1 MQKGRVKSLP
11 FFRVKLY
18 RNSTN
23 KIILKIMKKL
33 FASVLCVL
41 FLQGSALATTLQT
54 QIGDITI
61 PNAKEINEQIDSL
74 SADASLSEDNKKSLL
89 TLYKTGLDTLDQI
102 KDLTG
107 QQKDLERKLRDAN
120 KKLLRL
126 ASDYT
131 NQQKIQ
137 SLTEDDI
144 KNISDNDLDA
154 RLEKA
159 QRDLVTAQIELNNAS
174 DIHNKVQTLPEKAQ
188 NTVTKNNDTIKD
200 LLSTIDKNANPDLFK
215 NRVYALLICKAN
227 LENSLFKNKLANLS
241 ILQDLANYEQKI
253 AFSKYSRLDK
263 DVKTLSLKKNLDF
276 SVDDEEKQNE
286 AISKKT
292 PQLAKM
298 VESIRK
304 VNDYLLDHR
313 KKNALYQHDYQEVD
327 SALTKVDQ
335 MQKDLDNQIKELGKS
350 LVLSRLLNK
359 HLSMLPNIRLSYDL
373 DEVIANLNIYIYEL
387 REQTD
392 RLLDVEQIVNQDIK
406 HDPSLERY
414 RNDLTFLYSQRRR
427 VLSELYQ
434 LLANELSTTIELK
447 VKFTSY
453 NSIRTKIK
461 SDISEQLFWVKSNQP
476 LGSEFLYSLVPTV
489 KYEFGNLLNKLSS
502 DKFKTHTTK
511 TALLV
516 VLPFILLALIV
527 ISFNRKIHKYNNE
540 LAMRLDRKNDSIFV
554 TPAAII
560 SNMIMMVPRL
570 SWMVIVGSIVIC
582 LSLATTNLQYQI
594 ILIMVL
600 HIFVFVFF
608 LQIIKPNALVQ
619 RHFSVQPYKLKRYR
633 NLFNQIWIFSLP
645 LLIFANVAETDSNF
659 IYADITSFIV
669 VLLSCTALLVLS
681 IRIFTRNLSDFAN
694 SSAAALIGS
703 FIAIIV
709 SLMAVLF
716 VASGYLYSIVT
727 LTNRLAF
734 TCYILLAYVL
744 VSQTLHRMMHVYI
757 FKASLKKN
765 HTTED
770 KNSVEITTQNF
781 ISMLNMSPAHLCSKA
796 FKIVNTALLIITAFF
811 MYIQWNDLAS
821 VLRYLDTIQIWTK
834 TEIINGSP
842 VVTDYLSLANILLA
856 VFILIVTSVLNK
868 NLPSI
873 LEKLLLI
880 KKGINQKSTSYTVK
894 VITSYL
900 ITGFG
905 IICAAGSVGIRW
917 ENLQWL
923 VAALSVGLGFGLQ
936 EIFANFV
943 SGIILLFERQTRV
956 GDIITLNGLS
966 GTVNKIR
973 IRSTTVM
980 SFENKEVMI
989 PNKEFI
995 TSALTNWSLTST
1007 VTKLEFIVG
1016 VAYDADVEKAK
1027 SLLLSIVN
1035 RCRYISKDHSSLI
1048 YIKELAASSINIC
1061 ADIYV
1066 TKIGER
1072 KLTIDYLCRE
1082 TLSVFAKNNIEIPF
1096 DQLDLHVKT
1105 LEKDEFIR
1113 QLKNGLF
1120 NKQEDSLLTKKTA
1133 KELSN

>member
-1 MQKGRVKSLP
+1 
-11 FFRVKLY
+11 
-18 RNSTN
+18 
-23 KIILKIMKKL
+23 MKKL
-33 FASVLCVL
+33 FASVLCVI

-74 SADASLSEDNKKSLL
+74 SADASLSEDEKKSLL

-102 KDLTG
+102 EDLTG

-126 ASDYT
+126 ANDYT

-253 AFSKYSRLDK
+253 AFSKYRRLDK

-276 SVDDEEKQNE
+276 AVDDEEKQIK
-286 AISKKT
+286 AISKKA

-406 HDPSLERY
+406 HDPSLEQY

-489 KYEFGNLLNKLSS
+489 KYEFGNLLDKLSS

-540 LAMRLDRKNDSIFV
+540 LALRLDRKNDSIFV

-734 TCYILLAYVL
+734 TCYILLAYFL

-770 KNSVEITTQNF
+770 KNSEEITTQNF

-796 FKIVNTALLIITAFF
+796 FKIVNTALLTITAFF

-834 TEIINGSP
+834 TEIISGSP

-989 PNKEFI
+989 PNREFI

-1007 VTKLEFIVG
+1007 VTKLEFVVG

-1035 RCRYISKDHSSLI
+1035 RCRYISKEHSSLI

-1061 ADIYV
+1061 ADVYV

-1072 KLTIDYLCRE
+1072 KLTIDYLSRE

-1120 NKQEDSLLTKKTA
+1120 NKKDDSLQTKKPA
-1133 KELSN
+1133 KETSN

>member
-74 SADASLSEDNKKSLL
+74 SADASLSEDEKKSLL

-102 KDLTG
+102 EDLTG

-126 ASDYT
+126 ANDYT

-144 KNISDNDLDA
+144 KNISDSDLDA

-253 AFSKYSRLDK
+253 AFSKYRRLDK

-276 SVDDEEKQNE
+276 AVDDEEKQIK
-286 AISKKT
+286 AISKKA

-406 HDPSLERY
+406 HDPSLEQY

-489 KYEFGNLLNKLSS
+489 KYEFGNLLDKLSS

-540 LAMRLDRKNDSIFV
+540 LALRLDRKNDSIFV

-734 TCYILLAYVL
+734 TCYILLAYFL

-770 KNSVEITTQNF
+770 KNSEEITTQNF

-796 FKIVNTALLIITAFF
+796 FKIVNTALLTITAFF

-834 TEIINGSP
+834 TEIISGSP

-989 PNKEFI
+989 PNREFI

-1007 VTKLEFIVG
+1007 VTKLEFVVG

-1035 RCRYISKDHSSLI
+1035 RCRYISKEHSSLI

-1061 ADIYV
+1061 ADVYV

-1072 KLTIDYLCRE
+1072 KLTIDYLSRE

-1120 NKQEDSLLTKKTA
+1120 NKKDDSLQTKKPA
-1133 KELSN
+1133 KETSN

>member
-74 SADASLSEDNKKSLL
+74 SADASLSEDDKKSLL

-102 KDLTG
+102 KDLAG

-734 TCYILLAYVL
+734 TCYILLTYVL

-1007 VTKLEFIVG
+1007 VTKLEFVVG

-1061 ADIYV
+1061 ADVYV

>member
-74 SADASLSEDNKKSLL
+74 SADASLSEDDKKSLL

-102 KDLTG
+102 KDLAG

-137 SLTEDDI
+137 SLTENDI
-144 KNISDNDLDA
+144 KNISDNDLDS

-734 TCYILLAYVL
+734 TCYILLTYVL

-1007 VTKLEFIVG
+1007 VTKLEFVVG

-1061 ADIYV
+1061 ADVYV

>member
-734 TCYILLAYVL
+734 TCYILLTYVL

-1007 VTKLEFIVG
+1007 VTKLEFVVG

-1061 ADIYV
+1061 ADVYV

>member
-1 MQKGRVKSLP
+1 
-11 FFRVKLY
+11 
-18 RNSTN
+18 
-23 KIILKIMKKL
+23 MKRL
-33 FASVLCVL
+33 FASVFCALL
-41 FLQGSALATTLQT
+41 LQGSALATTLQT
-54 QIGDITI
+54 QIGDISI
-61 PNAKEINEQIDSL
+61 PTAKEINVQIDSL
-74 SADASLSEDNKKSLL
+74 ASDASLSDDDKKTLG

-102 KDLTG
+102 SDLTA
-107 QQKDLERKLRDAN
+107 QQKDLDKYLKDAN
-120 KKLLRL
+120 RKLLRL
-126 ASDYT
+126 ATDYT

-137 SLTEDDI
+137 ALTSDDI
-144 KNISDNDLDA
+144 KNISDSDLDA

-174 DIHNKVQTLPEKAQ
+174 DAHNKVQTLPEKAQ
-188 NTVTKNNDTIKD
+188 NTVTQNNDKIKD
-200 LLSTIDKNANPDLFK
+200 LLSAIDKNANPDLFK
-215 NRVYALLICKAN
+215 NRIYALLICKAN

-253 AFSKYSRLDK
+253 ANIKYNRLDK
-263 DVKTLSLKKNLDF
+263 DVKTLSLKKNLDY

-286 AISKKT
+286 VISKKA

-298 VESIRK
+298 VDTIKKINS
-304 VNDYLLDHR
+304 YLLEQR
-313 KKNALYQHDYQEVD
+313 QKYALYQHDYQEVD

-359 HLSMLPNIRLSYDL
+359 QLSLLPKVQLSYDL

-392 RLLDVEQIVNQDIK
+392 KLLDIELIVNQDIK
-406 HDPSLERY
+406 KAPSLAKY
-414 RNDLTFLYSQRRR
+414 RNDLTSLYSQRRR
-427 VLSELYQ
+427 ILSELYQ
-434 LLANELSTTIELK
+434 ILANELSTTIELK
-447 VKFTSY
+447 LKYTSY
-453 NSIRTKIK
+453 NNIRSKIK
-461 SDISEQLFWVKSNQP
+461 SDISEQLFWVKSNQS
-476 LGSEFLYSLVPTV
+476 LGSEFLYTLVPTV
-489 KYEFGNLLNKLSS
+489 KYEFSDLLNKLTSE
-502 DKFKTHTTK
+502 KFKVHTTK
-511 TALLV
+511 TAFLV
-516 VLPFILLALIV
+516 VLPFIILALIV
-527 ISFNRKIHKYNNE
+527 ISFNSRIQKYNNE
-540 LAMRLDRKNDSIFV
+540 LALRLDRRNDSIFV

-560 SNMIMMVPRL
+560 NNMIMMVPRL
-570 SWMVIVGSIVIC
+570 SWMVVIGSIVIC

-619 RHFSVQPYKLKRYR
+619 RHFSVQPYKLRQYR
-633 NLFNQIWIFSLP
+633 NILNQVWIFSLP

-669 VLLSCTALLVLS
+669 VLLSCAALLVIS
-681 IRIFTRNLSDFAN
+681 IRIFIRNLTDFAN
-694 SSAAALIGS
+694 SSATAVIGS

-709 SLMAVLF
+709 CLMAVLF

-734 TCYILLAYVL
+734 TCYIILGYYL
-744 VSQTLHRMMHVYI
+744 VSQTIHRMMHVYI
-757 FKASLKKN
+757 FKASLKKK
-765 HTTED
+765 HEQED
-770 KNSVEITTQNF
+770 KNSEEITSQNF
-781 ISMLNMSPAHLCSKA
+781 IAMLNMSPSHLCSKA
-796 FKIVNTALLIITAFF
+796 FKIVNTALLTVTAFF

-834 TEIINGSP
+834 TELVNGTP

-856 VFILIVTSVLNK
+856 IFILIVTSVLNK

-880 KKGINQKSTSYTVK
+880 KKGINQKSTGYTVK

-1016 VAYDADVEKAK
+1016 VAYDADVERAK

-1035 RCRYISKDHSSLI
+1035 RCRYISKEHASLI
-1048 YIKELAASSINIC
+1048 YIKELAASSVNIS
-1061 ADIYV
+1061 AEVYV
-1066 TKIGER
+1066 TNIGDR
-1072 KLTIDYLCRE
+1072 KLTMDYLSRE

-1105 LEKDEFIR
+1105 LEKDEFIK
-1113 QLKNGLF
+1113 QLRKGLF
-1120 NKQEDSLLTKKTA
+1120 NKKDDSQLAEKLENDSSERLLTK
-1133 KELSN
+1133 S